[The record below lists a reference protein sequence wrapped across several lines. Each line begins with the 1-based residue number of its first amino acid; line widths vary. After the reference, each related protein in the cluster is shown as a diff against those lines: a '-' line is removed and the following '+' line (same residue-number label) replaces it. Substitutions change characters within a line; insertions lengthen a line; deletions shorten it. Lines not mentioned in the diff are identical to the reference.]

1 MDKNEQPI
9 NFREH
14 FREFNPDAI
23 PSDSKAAR
31 IANLYWIR
39 LEVETMSVKI
49 SEACIK
55 FTHNVLARQDSTAT
69 FVKWSFNDRG
79 TLIQI
84 RYNVFDSMNNPGI
97 RYEYVSFEE
106 LATFMEN

>member
-1 MDKNEQPI
+1 MDKNEQP
-9 NFREH
+9 FRV
-14 FREFNPDAI
+14 REFNPNAI

-31 IANLYWIR
+31 IAYLYRIK
-39 LEVETMSVKI
+39 LEVEIMSKKI
-49 SEACIK
+49 SDACIK
-55 FTHNVLARQDSTAT
+55 FTRNVLARQDGTAT

-84 RYNVFDSMNNPGI
+84 RYNVFDSMNNPET

-106 LATFMEN
+106 LATFIES